1 MSNQFKW
8 QSNII
13 TPVLSVLR
21 FHRLLIHMKIHYKY
35 LLLHICSV
43 SGRETCIRQSPA
55 TPLIRWVDMTCNM
68 KNAI

>member
-1 MSNQFKW
+1 MSNQFNC

-21 FHRLLIHMKIHYKY
+21 FHRLLIHYKY

-43 SGRETCIRQSPA
+43 LGRATCTRQSSPV
-55 TPLIRWVDMTCNM
+55 PLIISIIYR
-68 KNAI
+68 